1 MVFETRPT
9 WDVRVMK
16 FLSSGYFRGKAFEN
30 QAIQEG
36 SDLRSQYM
44 TCPGTRDGVGLVE
57 TVVAFFF
64 FFISASYLSVI
75 AFDLMHAVSYCV
87 ASAV

>member
-36 SDLRSQYM
+36 SDLRSQKPVEPM
-44 TCPGTRDGVGLVE
+44 GAGGFLGGFAIWLPAGLMLRLTACARRRSWVG
-57 TVVAFFF
+57 
-64 FFISASYLSVI
+64 
-75 AFDLMHAVSYCV
+75 C
-87 ASAV
+87 